1 MRKRLD
7 CYVNVHCVTS
17 WPWSCAKNMMSL
29 RRPITRC
36 WQWNEPIRTQSRYLQ
51 PSPSAGRCLWANHI
65 TSVLTSSFD
74 QPTMWRE
81 LFICALKTAK
91 KKFYALAKIILP
103 VNGELT
109 NSSFR
114 VEKAFIFCTAQ
125 KTMYLEEMLNSSVS
139 SLEDTKSYVNQLQA
153 QTALEK
159 KERAR

>member
-1 MRKRLD
+1 MAGTFHL
-7 CYVNVHCVTS
+7 C
-17 WPWSCAKNMMSL
+17 
-29 RRPITRC
+29 
-36 WQWNEPIRTQSRYLQ
+36 TQNS
-51 PSPSAGRCLWANHI
+51 
-65 TSVLTSSFD
+65 
-74 QPTMWRE
+74 E
-81 LFICALKTAK
+81 E
-91 KKFYALAKIILP
+91 KFYALAKIILP